1 MILKTESY
9 QLPMCVL
16 QENESCQLPMCILQE
31 NAAASGARLAGIV
44 AEPLPRWGKLREI
57 LVCVGEAKF

>member
-16 QENESCQLPMCILQE
+16 QEN
-31 NAAASGARLAGIV
+31 AAASGARLAGIM
-44 AEPLPRWGKLREI
+44 AEPGKLREI
-57 LVCVGEAKF
+57 PVCVGEAKF